1 MTSRNAQPAPECA
14 ALRARVAE
22 LEAALEAALADRQSS
37 QHSLHDLAERVK
49 ELSTLYALSRFEST
63 PGVTLTDYLMELVA
77 ILPSGWQYPED
88 TCVSVSCRGQSHAT
102 RNYQATH
109 WQLRSSIAV
118 YGRPAGTLTVGYLS
132 PHPADAYSD
141 AYAPFLAE
149 ERSLIDEIARRVGR
163 FVERIEADEAQ
174 RHLAALVEFTE
185 NAIYSR
191 TLDGIVQTWNSA
203 AEQIFGYSAR
213 EMIGQQISRLLTP
226 AQHAEESSVIG
237 RLAMG
242 YRVGQFEARRRR
254 KDGREIDVTLVISP
268 IRDHTGQVV
277 GVSTIASD
285 VTERK
290 QVEAILHESEE
301 RFRAT
306 FEQAAVGIAHIG
318 LDGRFLRVNH
328 KLCEILGYSQAELM
342 GLTFQEITAPAWLD
356 ADLANVRKML
366 AKELATYTMEKR
378 YVRKDGS
385 LVWANL
391 TVSLAQEPNGEPRYF
406 ISVVQDISRRKGM
419 EEALRGSE
427 ARYRDLFENSPIS
440 LWEQDFSAVKQRL
453 DALRTEGVTDFRT
466 YLVARPE
473 LVGELVGLVK
483 NVAFNQASLDLY
495 GAGSAE
501 ELLGSLDRLV
511 PPAAHQVFIDE
522 LVWIAEGRTSFSWE
536 GPNSKC
542 SGEIFPV
549 RLHWSVA
556 PAHEATLDRVLV
568 SVEDIS
574 SAAG

>member
-1 MTSRNAQPAPECA
+1 M
-14 ALRARVAE
+14 AE
-22 LEAALEAALADRQSS
+22 LEVALEAALAEQQSA
-37 QHSLHDLAERVK
+37 QRSLHDLGERVK
-49 ELSTLYALSRFEST
+49 ELSTVYALSRFEST
-63 PGVTLTDYLMELVA
+63 PGVTLTDYLLELVA
-77 ILPSGWQYPED
+77 ILPAGWQYSED
-88 TCVSVSCRGQSHAT
+88 TCVNVIFRGQSYAT
-102 RNYQATH
+102 PNYQATP
-109 WQLRSSIAV
+109 WQLRSAITV

-132 PHPADAYSD
+132 PHPPYAETEAYG
-141 AYAPFLAE
+141 PFLAE

-163 FVERIEADEAQ
+163 FVERTEADEAQ
-174 RHLAALVEFTE
+174 RHLAAIVEFTE

-191 TLDGIVQTWNSA
+191 TLDGTIRTWNTA

-213 EMIGQQISRLLTP
+213 EMIGQQISHLLTP
-226 AQHAEESSVIG
+226 AQVADELSLIG

-242 YRVGQFEARRRR
+242 YRVGQFEARRRC

-285 VTERK
+285 ITERK
-290 QVEAILHESEE
+290 RVETTLHESEE

-318 LDGRFLRVNH
+318 LDGRFLRVNR
-328 KLCEILGYSQAELM
+328 KLCEILGYTQAELM
-342 GLTFQEITAPAWLD
+342 RLTFQEITAPDYLD
-356 ADLANVRKML
+356 ADLENVRKML
-366 AKELATYTMEKR
+366 AKELTTYIMEKR

-391 TVSLAQEPNGEPRYF
+391 TVSLAREPKGEPRYF
-406 ISVVQDISRRKGM
+406 ISVIQEISRRKAM
-419 EEALRGSE
+419 EEALRSSE

-453 DALRTEGVTDFRT
+453 DALRTAGVTDFRV
-466 YLVARPE
+466 YLTARPE
-473 LVGELVGLVK
+473 LVGELVGLAK
-483 NVAFNQASLDLY
+483 NVAFNQASLELY

-536 GPNSKC
+536 GPNCKC

-556 PAHEATLDRVLV
+556 PAHEKALDRVLV
-568 SVEDIS
+568 SVEDIT
-574 SAAG
+574 

>member
-1 MTSRNAQPAPECA
+1 MTSRDAQQVTEYA

-22 LEAALEAALADRQSS
+22 LEAALAEQQSA
-37 QHSLHDLAERVK
+37 QQSLHDLAERVK

-63 PGVTLTDYLMELVA
+63 PGVTLPDYLMELVA

-88 TCVSVSCRGQSHAT
+88 TCVSVSFRGQSYAT
-102 RNYQATH
+102 PNYQSTP

-118 YGRPAGTLTVGYLS
+118 YGRHAGTLTVGYLS
-132 PHPADAYSD
+132 PHPPDAGSE
-141 AYAPFLAE
+141 AYGPFLVE

-163 FVERIEADEAQ
+163 FAERIEADEAQ
-174 RHLAALVEFTE
+174 RHLAAIVEFTE

-191 TLDGIVQTWNSA
+191 TLDGTIRTWNSA

-213 EMIGQQISRLLTP
+213 EMIGQQIAHLLTP
-226 AQHAEESSVIG
+226 AQVAEESSLIS

-242 YRVGQFEARRRR
+242 YRVGQFEARRLC

-277 GVSTIASD
+277 GVATIASD

-306 FEQAAVGIAHIG
+306 FEQAAVGIAHVG
-318 LDGRFLRVNH
+318 LDGRFLRVNR
-328 KLCEILGYSQAELM
+328 KLCEILGYTQAELM
-342 GLTFQEITAPAWLD
+342 RLTFQEITAPDYLD
-356 ADLANVRKML
+356 ADLESFRKML
-366 AKELATYTMEKR
+366 ARELTTYSMEKR
-378 YVRKDGS
+378 YVRKDGT

-391 TVSLAQEPNGEPRYF
+391 TVSLAQGASGDPRYF
-406 ISVVQDISRRKGM
+406 ISVVQDISRRKAA

-440 LWEQDFSAVKQRL
+440 LWEQDFSAVKQRI
-453 DALRTEGVTDFRT
+453 DALHATGVTDFRA
-466 YLVARPE
+466 YLEAQPE
-473 LVGELVGLVK
+473 LVAELVGLVK
-483 NVAFNQASLDLY
+483 NVAFNQASLELY
-495 GAGSAE
+495 GACSGE

-536 GPNSKC
+536 GPNCKC

-556 PAHEATLDRVLV
+556 PAHEVTLDRVLV
-568 SVEDIS
+568 SVEDVSGSIS
-574 SAAG
+574 G